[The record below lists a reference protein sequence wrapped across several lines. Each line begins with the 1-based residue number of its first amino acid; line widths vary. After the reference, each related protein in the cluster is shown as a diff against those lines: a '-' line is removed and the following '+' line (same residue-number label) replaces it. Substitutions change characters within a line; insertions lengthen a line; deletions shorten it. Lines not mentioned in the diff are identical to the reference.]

1 MLFKLCVGMYV
12 CAREGQR
19 VVSAP
24 LELELKVAEGAGND
38 PHVVC
43 RNSMRSSGPSLSS
56 GCVFNTSGGH
66 ESRHQSKR

>member
-1 MLFKLCVGMYV
+1 MYV

-38 PHVVC
+38 PMWFAGTAC
-43 RNSMRSSGPSLSS
+43 ALLGQLSAL
-56 GCVFNTSGGH
+56 VAYLT
-66 ESRHQSKR
+66 HQEDMSPDIRVKDKWLSKCT